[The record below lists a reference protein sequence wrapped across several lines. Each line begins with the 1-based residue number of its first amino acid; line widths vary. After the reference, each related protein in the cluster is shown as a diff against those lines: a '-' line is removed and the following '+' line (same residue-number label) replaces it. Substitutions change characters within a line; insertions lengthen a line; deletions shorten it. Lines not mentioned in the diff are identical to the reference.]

1 MLRSVWQ
8 SRSPSRRTMR
18 HIAAA
23 AALGVWAVACGDGAR
38 LPVSPS
44 ESPAAGLAK
53 GAASS
58 VKHHHYHLIDVGTF
72 GGPSSYFNTLLLSD
86 GLGFGTAFY
95 SIAQVRNSAG
105 ALVGQADLPT
115 PDPFPSFCYAMD
127 CFVNHA
133 FEWRNGV
140 KTDLGTLPN
149 GASSAAFWINDRGWI
164 TGNSENGQTDPSL
177 PGLPEVR
184 AVLWR
189 NGSIEDLGT
198 LGGSSSFAVAMNN
211 SGQVTGVALDGVPDP
226 LSFYYQFLYGFAGGT
241 RTRAFVWDE
250 QRGMQDLG
258 TLGGPD
264 ALPAVINQ
272 RGQIAGAADVSSTPD
287 PSIGL
292 PPFHPFLWE
301 QGKGM
306 KDLGSLGGVQTAS
319 VNGLNERGEVVGGSF
334 LPGDALFHPFLWN
347 GTALIDLTA
356 PPFDNSGNGEANWI
370 NADGEVVG
378 TADLTMPC
386 PDSTADIERAFLW
399 RSGVMTDLGSVRG
412 TTYSRADF
420 INSRAQV
427 VGGTWTCNDSTFDAF
442 LWEGG
447 SMIDLN
453 TVLAA
458 PTDLHIYW
466 APFISENGE
475 IGAFALTP
483 DLLQSHVVLLIPC
496 DEGHPNVAGCDY
508 REITGAEAAAR
519 APNANGAMPLSTRTA
534 VFTRIGTA
542 LARRH
547 RMFRRGPG
555 DD

>member
-1 MLRSVWQ
+1 MLRCVWQ
-8 SRSPSRRTMR
+8 YQSPSARTVR
-18 HIAAA
+18 SIATV
-23 AALGVWAVACGDGAR
+23 AALGMWAVACGDGTR

-44 ESPAAGLAK
+44 ESAVASLAK
-53 GAASS
+53 ASASS
-58 VKHHHYHLIDVGTF
+58 VKHHHYQLIDLGTF

-95 SIAQVRNSAG
+95 GIAQVRNTAG
-105 ALVGQADLPT
+105 TLVGQADLSS

-133 FEWRNGV
+133 FAWRNGV
-140 KTDLGTLPN
+140 KTDLGTLPR
-149 GASSAAFWINDRGWI
+149 GASSAAFWINERGWI
-164 TGNSENGQTDPSL
+164 TGNSENGQTDPLL

-189 NGSIEDLGT
+189 YGSIEDLGT

-211 SGQVTGVALDGVPDP
+211 GGDVTGVALDGTPDP
-226 LSFYYQFLYGFAGGT
+226 FSFYYQFLYGFSGGT
-241 RTRAFVWDE
+241 RTRAFVWDT

-264 ALPAVINQ
+264 ALSAIINQ
-272 RGQIAGAADVSSTPD
+272 RGQIAGVADVTATPD

-301 QGKGM
+301 RGKGM
-306 KDLGSLGGVQTAS
+306 KDLGSFGGVETAS
-319 VNGLNERGEVVGGSF
+319 VNGLNERGEVVGGLD
-334 LPGDALFHPFLWN
+334 LPGDELFHPFLWN
-347 GTALIDLTA
+347 GTTLIDLTA
-356 PPFDNSGNGEANWI
+356 PPFDNSGSGEANWI

-378 TADLTMPC
+378 IADLRMAC
-386 PDSTADIERAFLW
+386 PDSTADIERAFLS

-420 INSRAQV
+420 INSRSQV
-427 VGGTWTCNDSTFDAF
+427 VGGTWTCNDSTFDGF
-442 LWEGG
+442 LWESG
-447 SMIDLN
+447 SMVDLN

-466 APFISENGE
+466 APFINENGE

-496 DEGHPNVAGCDY
+496 DEGHPGVAGCDY
-508 REITGAEAAAR
+508 RDVTGAEAAAR
-519 APNANGAMPLSTRTA
+519 APNGARAVPLSTRA
-534 VFTRIGTA
+534 EVFTRLATA
-542 LARRH
+542 LAHRH
-547 RMFRRGPG
+547 RVFHARLGR
-555 DD
+555 